1 MLKLALFDR
10 LSNESDPLSGP
21 RMLSRDIVRNK
32 GLTRQRGNPKN
43 NVANPRVKKRQ
54 QYEKAKKKLA
64 SSKAVYKGG
73 LNALGGQYEGEVTG
87 INSKLIKS
95 VKFN

>member
-1 MLKLALFDR
+1 
-10 LSNESDPLSGP
+10 
-21 RMLSRDIVRNK
+21 MLSRDIVRNK

-87 INSKLIKS
+87 INPKLIKS